1 MPTSMPPIKEPQ
13 PAVDRPTTFS
23 EKLSEPRMAKLAYL
37 SMIVTMVV
45 LPTRLGRID
54 ESRGPRRTVSLY
66 IVACFGYY
74 VALLFVIPRLG

>member
-1 MPTSMPPIKEPQ
+1 
-13 PAVDRPTTFS
+13 
-23 EKLSEPRMAKLAYL
+23 MAKLAYL